1 MTQLA
6 QNSDTEEEKEQER
19 NNGDAY
25 TPLIYDGTLPAA
37 SGPVATALQNLNNEV
52 QVDRANILYNFLM
65 NPDRHL
71 IELNG
76 DTTPLTALIYIPNTK
91 MVRLLY
97 GFGIGTS
104 GIGNTSVI
112 DGNVLA
118 MYGESDPLLG
128 PPSVMM
134 LPPSIRT
141 PQEVK
146 VMTHA
151 QFNTALTGP
160 NYNHPLLQAIAVQT
174 TQQLMKLAP
183 IPAWLAFDGFEG
195 DIDAAALYERVLT
208 TITVDTPMYIHLKHF
223 LLACLAKHNAQD
235 TVHHAPAADI
245 IAQIPRDARR
255 WAHARFPA
263 LFPTLIPEPAQQQAP
278 PPPLQNPQLLD
289 LLRQLLPAQANM
301 GANGRNAT
309 TAEEEKREDTKNAM
323 SARELRMT
331 LRMCGR
337 EEDGDNTLLPTH
349 FRTVMEKGSGD
360 DFKRNLIREHIV
372 NTTYFD
378 DAEPP
383 LTTTLLKMVLKRQ
396 WLGKE
401 GDIKNPSLLNALE
414 GLSPFLASQMTHH
427 QIAIIN
433 EAHDDLTSATYTTVK
448 DQQSFKSKFKIDIPE
463 NGTELLQL
471 TKCYANMIFAIF
483 GQDSPLFLAIRTVV
497 NALKRYTDMARKNFS
512 RRTIASIM
520 WIMLLQCRTFG
531 TGDTSILEEF
541 QIMQRN
547 LAAKNELQIYHSECP
562 QELWMMTDKSAPKH
576 SPKVDTTPQEP
587 PKKKQR
593 ATNPN
598 NWNERLKEQLT
609 IPLQKAKNPSYS
621 SILRYCGENPMRMR
635 ILNHSNGVCASN
647 TFLGRC
653 YAGDQCDK
661 VHRKATDGEATKIL
675 AALKKFIDS
684 PDEFKNGKQGE

>member
-1 MTQLA
+1 MA
-6 QNSDTEEEKEQER
+6 QQGDQNNVAEQGGDDEEA
-19 NNGDAY
+19 NAY
-25 TPLIYDGTLPAA
+25 NPFIYDGNLPAA
-37 SGPVATALQNLNNEV
+37 IGPVATVLQDATNASHTE
-52 QVDRANILYNFLM
+52 RATTFYNFLL
-65 NPDRHL
+65 NPDNNL
-71 IELNG
+71 LDLNG
-76 DTTPLTALIYIPNTK
+76 DNTTLTALIYIPNTK

-104 GIGNTSVI
+104 GIGQTSPVDNNI
-112 DGNVLA
+112 LA
-118 MYGESDPLLG
+118 MYGESDPQLG

-134 LPPSIRT
+134 LPPTLRDL
-141 PQEVK
+141 QEVK

-151 QFNTALTGP
+151 QFATAVTGP

-174 TQQLMKLAP
+174 TQNLLKLAP

-195 DIDAAALYERVLT
+195 DLDAAELYERVLT
-208 TITVDTPMYIHLKHF
+208 TVDVDTPMYEHLKHF

-235 TVHHAPAADI
+235 NVHHTTAAAI

-255 WAHARFPA
+255 WSHSRFNI
-263 LFPTLIPEPAQQQAP
+263 LFPTLVAAPQQQVAP
-278 PPPLQNPQLLD
+278 PPQHDPQLMD
-289 LLRQLLPAQANM
+289 LLRHLLPAQANL
-301 GANGRNAT
+301 GANARNANQV
-309 TAEEEKREDTKNAM
+309 EEEKRDEPKNAM

-337 EEDGDNTLLPTH
+337 EEDGDNTLLPAH
-349 FRTVMEKGSGD
+349 FRTVMERGSGD
-360 DFKRNLIREHIV
+360 DFKRNLIREHFV
-372 NTTYFD
+372 NTTYYD

-414 GLSPFLASQMTHH
+414 GLSPFLASQLSHH

-448 DQQSFKSKFKIDIPE
+448 DQQSFKAKFKIDIPE
-463 NGTELLQL
+463 NGTDLLQL
-471 TKCYANMIFAIF
+471 VKCYANMIYAIF
-483 GQDSPLFLAIRTVV
+483 GADSPLFLAIRTVV

-562 QELWMMTDKSAPKH
+562 QELWILSDSTPKTPKKAETPAP
-576 SPKVDTTPQEP
+576 EP
-587 PKKKQR
+587 PKKKQKT
-593 ATNPN
+593 TNPN
-598 NWNERLKEQLT
+598 NWNDRLKEQLT

-621 SILRYCGENPMRMR
+621 AILRYCGENPMRMR

-675 AALKKFIDS
+675 VALKKFIDS
-684 PDEFKNGKQGE
+684 PDEFKNGRQGE

>member
-1 MTQLA
+1 MA
-6 QNSDTEEEKEQER
+6 QQGQGNDDEEQVDEEGVAEVY
-19 NNGDAY
+19 N
-25 TPLIYDGTLPAA
+25 PVIYDGTLPAA
-37 SGPVATALQNLNNEV
+37 IGPVATLLQEETNASHIE
-52 QVDRANILYNFLM
+52 RATTFYNFLA
-65 NPDRHL
+65 NPDNQL

-76 DTTPLTALIYIPNTK
+76 DNTPLTALIYIPNTK

-104 GIGNTSVI
+104 GIGQTSPV
-112 DGNVLA
+112 DGNILS
-118 MYGESDPLLG
+118 MYGESDLQLG

-134 LPPSIRT
+134 LPRT
-141 PQEVK
+141 LREIQEVK
-146 VMTHA
+146 VMTDM
-151 QFNTALTGP
+151 QLTTALNVP

-174 TQQLMKLAP
+174 TQNLMKLAP
-183 IPAWLAFDGFEG
+183 IPAWLVFDGFES
-195 DIDAAALYERVLT
+195 DLDAAALYERVIT
-208 TITVDTPMYIHLKHF
+208 TVDEDTPMYNHLKHF

-235 TVHHAPAADI
+235 NVHHATAADI

-255 WAHARFPA
+255 WSHERFKT
-263 LFPTLIPEPAQQQAP
+263 LFPTLIAAPAQQQAAQ
-278 PPPLQNPQLLD
+278 PPLHDPQLMD
-289 LLRQLLPAQANM
+289 LLRHLLPAQANL
-301 GANGRNAT
+301 GANGRNAP
-309 TAEEEKREDTKNAM
+309 AVEEGKREETKNAM

-337 EEDGDNTLLPTH
+337 EEDGDDTLLPAH

-372 NTTYFD
+372 NTTYYD

-414 GLSPFLASQMTHH
+414 GLSPFLASQLSHH

-463 NGTELLQL
+463 NGTDLLQL
-471 TKCYANMIFAIF
+471 AKCYANMIFAIF
-483 GQDSPLFLAIRTVV
+483 GADSPLFLATRTVV

-562 QELWMMTDKSAPKH
+562 QELWLMTDIP
-576 SPKVDTTPQEP
+576 SPKP
-587 PKKKQR
+587 PKKLDTPSIESPKKKPKT
-593 ATNPN
+593 TNTN
-598 NWNERLKEQLT
+598 NWNDRLKEQLT

-621 SILRYCGENPMRMR
+621 AILRFCGENPMRMR

-675 AALKKFIDS
+675 TALKKFIDS
-684 PDEFKNGKQGE
+684 PDEFKNGRQGE